1 MNFKNYKINLLVR
14 VAIITIT
21 IFLLAN
27 LSYNYS
33 FSITQLVVLF
43 LLGAQ
48 LVSLFKYLDVL
59 HKKTFTFLNSLQ
71 YDDFTTVYPDET
83 GSSFDF
89 LYKEFNKVLQKMKA
103 LRSEKDEQYYY
114 LQNIVR
120 HLGIGLITF
129 NKEGEIQIVNTAA
142 KRLFNVTDLKNINT
156 LKSLSPALVESFFSL
171 KTGGSDLVKIE
182 KNGEIIQ
189 LSVYA
194 IELTLKDEIF
204 KLVSLQNIQ
213 SELEEKE
220 MEAWQNLIRVLTHEI
235 MNSVTPIS
243 SLAASVDQELLA
255 YLQEGKEK
263 VDIRQDDMQDIHLA
277 VQTIQKRSE
286 GLIRFVSDFRNLTRI
301 PVPKISKV
309 LVRDLFK
316 RIKVLFRQD
325 MKVSNVQ
332 IQEILED
339 ENLIIRADQELIEQ
353 VLINLVKNAI
363 QALEEKETD
372 KRIELSAYV
381 EQKRKVVIK
390 IKDNGSG
397 IEEEALEKIFIPF
410 FTTKKQ
416 GSGIGLS
423 LSRQIMRQHKGNIS
437 VKSTLD
443 QGTEFTLKF

>member
-1 MNFKNYKINLLVR
+1 
-14 VAIITIT
+14 
-21 IFLLAN
+21 
-27 LSYNYS
+27 
-33 FSITQLVVLF
+33 
-43 LLGAQ
+43 
-48 LVSLFKYLDVL
+48 
-59 HKKTFTFLNSLQ
+59 
-71 YDDFTTVYPDET
+71 
-83 GSSFDF
+83 
-89 LYKEFNKVLQKMKA
+89 
-103 LRSEKDEQYYY
+103 
-114 LQNIVR
+114 
-120 HLGIGLITF
+120 
-129 NKEGEIQIVNTAA
+129 
-142 KRLFNVTDLKNINT
+142 
-156 LKSLSPALVESFFSL
+156 
-171 KTGGSDLVKIE
+171 
-182 KNGEIIQ
+182 
-189 LSVYA
+189 
-194 IELTLKDEIF
+194 
-204 KLVSLQNIQ
+204 Q

-286 GLIRFVSDFRNLTRI
+286 GLIRFVSDFRHLTRI

-309 LVRDLFK
+309 LVSDVFK

-381 EQKRKVVIK
+381 
-390 IKDNGSG
+390 
-397 IEEEALEKIFIPF
+397 
-410 FTTKKQ
+410 
-416 GSGIGLS
+416 
-423 LSRQIMRQHKGNIS
+423 
-437 VKSTLD
+437 
-443 QGTEFTLKF
+443 